1 MPSLTS
7 PQRKWWG
14 YPPLTLVAFV
24 ALATL
29 VLTLWLP
36 FGWKVTGLY
45 EEWYIMRD
53 ADTGHPLRMLY
64 DPPYVSAAYRP
75 LTLAPFVLG
84 YLLTPSSFLGLN
96 IVESVLLF
104 GKGVAMYALVRRLL
118 PNLRGLALVSAALL
132 VVYPSD
138 SALLTLRTTNV
149 HAGVFFL
156 LVALNLL
163 IVVWRRLQW
172 VTLLGMLLA
181 EAIALAT
188 YEAGMLLMLCGPGLL
203 VWLRRGIDKR
213 LLWVAALWTAVPIY
227 FLFHLIQTLRDPAS
241 YPAGL
246 MAGSGLGSHV
256 SERLLSWLYSL
267 TRALVRNFGTAWYES
282 LRGLDWHD
290 PHLHLSVGLTLFVM
304 APAIWLH
311 ARGDDETNPVVD
323 TNRHLVLA
331 GLGLV
336 AVLAGY
342 VLYLPTGWRN
352 TNWRVFLYS
361 SIGAALALAI
371 VSLVF
376 ARLFG
381 KWQRVVF
388 VSLTAILIAIATHH
402 ALAQHQGYFEYSQR
416 QQQILANI
424 IRQAPRF
431 EAGTTVLLVDRTP
444 TAALKAWSMCIAVSP
459 CLEGALRYIYGDHTL
474 HAMYCAPGYRPRR
487 EFSEECHFEADR
499 ASVSYIHPGSRKEIR
514 TSSPYASL
522 VVLENSDHGLSVVN
536 NLNAYSSEWGSNGY
550 APSRRIDA
558 SISIPARAR
567 TVFTQWPFQLADP
580 KLEHERGPAS
590 CSPLC

>member
-1 MPSLTS
+1 MPSLPS
-7 PQRKWWG
+7 QQRKWWG
-14 YPPLTLVAFV
+14 SPPLTLVTLV
-24 ALATL
+24 ALAAL

-96 IVESVLLF
+96 IIESLLLF
-104 GKGVAMYALVRRLL
+104 GKGLAMYALVRRLL
-118 PNLRGLALVSAALL
+118 PDTRGLAFVSAVFL

-163 IVVWRRLQW
+163 VAAWQRFRW
-172 VTLLGMLLA
+172 VTVLAMLLA
-181 EAIALAT
+181 EAIALAI
-188 YEAGMLLMLCGPGLL
+188 YEAGILLMLCGPSLL
-203 VWLRRGIDKR
+203 VWLRRGIDKQ
-213 LLWVAALWTAVPIY
+213 LFWVAVLWTAVPIY
-227 FLFHLIQTLRDPAS
+227 FVFHLIQTLRDPAS

-246 MAGSGLGSHV
+246 VAGSGVGSDL
-256 SERLLSWLYSL
+256 SERLFSWLYSL
-267 TRALVRNFGTAWYES
+267 TRAYVRHFGTAWYES

-290 PHLHLSVGLTLFVM
+290 PHLHLSVALTLFVVT
-304 APAIWLH
+304 PALWLH
-311 ARGDDETNPVVD
+311 ARRDDETKPVAD
-323 TNRHLVLA
+323 ANRYLA
-331 GLGLV
+331 LAALGLL
-336 AVLAGY
+336 AVPAGY
-342 VLYLPTGWRN
+342 LLYLPTGWRN

-361 SIGAALALAI
+361 SIGAALTLAI
-371 VSLVF
+371 VCFVV
-376 ARLFG
+376 ARVFG

-388 VSLTAILIAIATHH
+388 VSLTAVLIAIATHH
-402 ALAQHQGYFEYSQR
+402 ALVQHQGYFDYSQR

-424 IRQAPRF
+424 IREAPHF
-431 EAGTTVLLVDRTP
+431 EPGTTVLLVDHTP
-444 TAALKAWSMCIAVSP
+444 TAVLRAWSMCIAVSP

-474 HAMYCAPGYRPRR
+474 RAMYCAPGYRPRR
-487 EFSEECHFEADR
+487 DFSEECRFEADH

-514 TSSPYASL
+514 TSSPYSSL
-522 VVLENSDHGLSVVN
+522 VAFSNSDQGLKVVN
-536 NLNAYSSEWGSNGY
+536 DISAYRAEPRTNGY
-550 APSRRIDA
+550 EPSRRIDA
-558 SISIPARAR
+558 SSSVPPRAL
-567 TVFTQWPFQLADP
+567 TVFTRWPFQLADP
-580 KLEHERGPAS
+580 RLEHERGPVG

>member
-1 MPSLTS
+1 MPSLPS
-7 PQRKWWG
+7 PPPKWWG
-14 YPPLTLVAFV
+14 SPPLTLVAFV
-24 ALATL
+24 ALAAL

-84 YLLTPSSFLGLN
+84 YLLTPDSFLGLN
-96 IVESVLLF
+96 IVESLLLF
-104 GKGVAMYALVRRLL
+104 GKGVAMYALLHRLL

-163 IVVWRRLQW
+163 IAAWQRFRW

-181 EAIALAT
+181 EAIALAI
-188 YEAGMLLMLCGPGLL
+188 YEAGIVLMLCGPGLL

-213 LLWVAALWTAVPIY
+213 LLGLAALWTSVPMY

-246 MAGSGLGSHV
+246 MAGSGLGSRL
-256 SERLLSWLYSL
+256 SERLVSLLYSL
-267 TRALVRNFGTAWYES
+267 TRAYVRNFGTAWYES
-282 LRGLDWHD
+282 LRGLDWQD
-290 PHLHLSVGLTLFVM
+290 PHLQVSVGLTLFVV

-323 TNRHLVLA
+323 SNRDLA
-331 GLGLV
+331 LGAFGLV
-336 AVLAGY
+336 GVLAGY
-342 VLYLPTGWRN
+342 ALYLPTAWRN

-371 VSLVF
+371 VCFGF
-376 ARLFG
+376 ARVFG

-388 VSLTAILIAIATHH
+388 VSVTSVLIAIATHH

-416 QQQILANI
+416 QQQILASI

-431 EAGTTVLLVDRTP
+431 EPGTTVLLVDHTP

-487 EFSEECHFEADR
+487 EFSEECRFEADR
-499 ASVSYIHPGSRKEIR
+499 ASVSYVHPGSRKEMR
-514 TSSPYASL
+514 TSSPYSSL
-522 VVLENSDHGLSVVN
+522 VVFENSDQGLNVVN
-536 NLNAYSSEWGSNGY
+536 NLNAYSSGSGTNSY
-550 APSRRIDA
+550 APGRRIDA
-558 SISIPARAR
+558 SISILPRAR
-567 TVFTQWPFQLADP
+567 TVFTRWPFQLADP
-580 KLEHERGPAS
+580 RLEHERGPAS

>member
-1 MPSLTS
+1 MPLPSRQ
-7 PQRKWWG
+7 PKWWRC
-14 YPPLTLVAFV
+14 PPLTLVALV
-24 ALATL
+24 ALAAL

-84 YLLTPSSFLGLN
+84 YVLTPSSFLGLN
-96 IVESVLLF
+96 IIESLLLF
-104 GKGVAMYALVRRLL
+104 GKGVATYALVRRLL
-118 PNLRGLALVSAALL
+118 PDSRGVAFVSAALL

-163 IVVWRRLQW
+163 LAAWQRFRW

-188 YEAGMLLMLCGPGLL
+188 YEAGIVLMLCGPGLL

-246 MAGSGLGSHV
+246 VAGSGMGSHL
-256 SERLLSWLYSL
+256 SEQLLSWLYSL
-267 TRALVRNFGTAWYES
+267 TRAVVRNFGTAWYES

-290 PHLHLSVGLTLFVM
+290 PHLHLSIGLTLFVM

-311 ARGDDETNPVVD
+311 ARRDDETKSVMD
-323 TNRHLVLA
+323 TNRYLVLA
-331 GLGLV
+331 ALGLV

-361 SIGAALALAI
+361 SIGAALTLAI
-371 VSLVF
+371 VCFVF

-388 VSLTAILIAIATHH
+388 VSLTSVLIAIATHH

-416 QQQILANI
+416 QQHILAGI
-424 IRQAPRF
+424 IGQAPHF
-431 EAGTTVLLVDRTP
+431 EAGTTVLLVDHTP
-444 TAALKAWSMCIAVSP
+444 TAVLKAWSMCIAVSP

-474 HAMYCAPGYRPRR
+474 RAMYCAPRYRPRR
-487 EFSEECHFEADR
+487 EFSEECRFEADQ
-499 ASVSYIHPGSRKEIR
+499 AGVSYIHPGSRKEIR
-514 TSSPYASL
+514 TSSPYSSL
-522 VVLENSDHGLSVVN
+522 VVFENSDHGLSVVKDIS
-536 NLNAYSSEWGSNGY
+536 AYSAESRTNGY
-550 APSRRIDA
+550 EPGRRIDA
-558 SISIPARAR
+558 NSPVPARAR
-567 TVFTQWPFQLADP
+567 TVFTRWPFQLADP
-580 KLEHERGPAS
+580 RLEHERGPAS